1 MAKFTV
7 ANVKDTLPEMPLAPG
22 NIHAAEKPPAHVT
35 APSVLPYMTPEKQ
48 RWTKDRVA
56 SMDKAMQDRAGTF
69 EVKLKDVESDESELR
84 RAASAIVRPK
94 GLRNPR

>member
-35 APSVLPYMTPEKQ
+35 APSVPPWMAPEKQ
-48 RWTKDRVA
+48 AWPKARVT

-69 EVKLKDVESDESELR
+69 EVKLKDVQADEAAMKS
-84 RAASAIVRPK
+84 AASSIPRPRA
-94 GLRNPR
+94 LRGQR